1 MGAEISHVG
10 KCGTCGKPAMY
21 AHSFPQANRYFRYCE
36 KHVPE
41 FVLKEI
47 NRQNAEKAKQKGTT
61 AKQHTHHYRIAW
73 LLSLGDIVPK
83 IATRRLYLPF
93 ALFPLARGGRDW
105 GWHLAKP
112 RLSGFGV
119 SPNPPIPQRVWRLC
133 TSQTLCAYK
142 HLFLNGRV
150 FSVTQQFI
158 YSLMLSSL
166 QATAQYVKGATPKQS
181 LQSRLT

>member
-61 AKQHTHHYRIAW
+61 AK
-73 LLSLGDIVPK
+73 
-83 IATRRLYLPF
+83 
-93 ALFPLARGGRDW
+93 
-105 GWHLAKP
+105 
-112 RLSGFGV
+112 
-119 SPNPPIPQRVWRLC
+119 
-133 TSQTLCAYK
+133 
-142 HLFLNGRV
+142 
-150 FSVTQQFI
+150 
-158 YSLMLSSL
+158 
-166 QATAQYVKGATPKQS
+166 
-181 LQSRLT
+181 